1 MTNDGMNVMFLYMLQ
16 NEFLFYLKKKKNQ
29 KEEEEEEE
37 EGNFCIILY
46 SSSQFR
52 YSCWVPKIL
61 CINCWMRLWK
71 F

>member
-1 MTNDGMNVMFLYMLQ
+1 MCRMTNDGINVMFLYMLQ
-16 NEFLFYLKKKKNQ
+16 NEFLFYLKKKNQ
-29 KEEEEEEE
+29 KEEEEEE
-37 EGNFCIILY
+37 GNFRIILY